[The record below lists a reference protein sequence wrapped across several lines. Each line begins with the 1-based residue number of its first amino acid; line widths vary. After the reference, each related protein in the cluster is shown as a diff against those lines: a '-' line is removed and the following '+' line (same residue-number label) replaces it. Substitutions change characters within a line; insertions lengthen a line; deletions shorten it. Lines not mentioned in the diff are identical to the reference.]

1 MRPVERMTDDEL
13 ASEWLATERT
23 VNDPVDEEEQ
33 GFAVLRQLEIERE
46 LDRRESDL
54 ETHDST

>member
-1 MRPVERMTDDEL
+1 MRPATLMTDDEL
-13 ASEWLATERT
+13 ASEWLACERT

-46 LDRRESDL
+46 QDRRESDR
-54 ETHDST
+54 EVHDSA